1 MKRTVIYYVAIFIL
15 IMAFV
20 QLILSAIEVRK
31 IMLPERN
38 GVLQHGIIVDKFIQE
53 RFQGPQTGYRLLFN
67 NDTLNQFYNQRYF
80 KSYSDKY
87 NKGDTLTIYHY
98 TDNPS
103 LSRIANFRD
112 AYSQVLANV
121 AIALTLMLV
130 AWIGMKKH
138 NSIMKFIRWS

>member
-98 TDNPS
+98 ADNPS